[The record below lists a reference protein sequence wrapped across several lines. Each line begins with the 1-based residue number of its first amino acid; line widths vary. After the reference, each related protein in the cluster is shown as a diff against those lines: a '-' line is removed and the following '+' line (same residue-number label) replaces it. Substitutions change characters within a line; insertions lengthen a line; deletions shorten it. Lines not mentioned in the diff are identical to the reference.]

1 MCKQETQVLH
11 HWSNDDGMCLRGIGT
26 DTQLHAHQLQDRRPL
41 HDCLTL
47 HPFLQ
52 DRPHVHR
59 HCNYRA
65 RRCENKI
72 YGYVCYAHVHRHQ
85 NRYLHVRVLETSR
98 AEVSITIPANSKRL
112 TAHSVCKNILLQKC
126 TPHKEQPQLNAM
138 SIPWHRATVSK
149 KSRCIPATFF
159 DLTMRVGLGVGCV

>member
-1 MCKQETQVLH
+1 MMVCASAALGLTPNSTLISFRTDARCTTASHSIHSFKTGPT
-11 HWSNDDGMCLRGIGT
+11 STGIATIGQG
-26 DTQLHAHQLQDRRPL
+26 D
-41 HDCLTL
+41 
-47 HPFLQ
+47 
-52 DRPHVHR
+52 
-59 HCNYRA
+59 A
-65 RRCENKI
+65 RTKYMDI
-72 YGYVCYAHVHRHQ
+72 CYAHVHRHQ

-98 AEVSITIPANSKRL
+98 AEVSITIPSNSKRL